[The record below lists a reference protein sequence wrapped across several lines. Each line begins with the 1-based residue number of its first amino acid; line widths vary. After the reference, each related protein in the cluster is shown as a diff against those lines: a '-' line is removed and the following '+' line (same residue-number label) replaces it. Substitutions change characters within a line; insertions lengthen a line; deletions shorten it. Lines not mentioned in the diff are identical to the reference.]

1 MKQKY
6 GIDDKA
12 EQMLYKQQV
21 HPIGTFLTASKS
33 IKNIEISPFSKKTP
47 EDLSSVPLINK
58 IKYIFFLISIYK
70 TF

>member
-6 GIDDKA
+6 GISDKE
-12 EQMLYKQQV
+12 EQMLYNRQV
-21 HPIGTFLTASKS
+21 QPVGTFLTASKT

-58 IKYIFFLISIYK
+58 IK
-70 TF
+70 